1 MTLHPDILTDLV
13 ILYHA
18 GEASQASR
26 ALLEAEAARNPQL
39 AEALSARPRTG
50 APALPGNPA
59 PDERKVFR
67 KVRTRYQAISF
78 AAVWTLVLLA
88 IAFSPRLFTTTVNST
103 PLIIALL
110 PFLLLIMMFAGA
122 LGALYFFVRWL
133 R

>member
-39 AEALSARPRTG
+39 AAALSARPGTG
-50 APALPGNPA
+50 AQALPGNPA

-67 KVRTRYQAISF
+67 KVRTRYQVIAV
-78 AAVWTLVLLA
+78 AAVWTFVLLMLA
-88 IAFSPRLFTTTVNST
+88 LLPQRTTST

-110 PFLLLIMMFAGA
+110 PFLLLITLFAAAVGV
-122 LGALYFFVRWL
+122 LYFFFRGL